1 MIVVEEEESRKQN
14 VVVVVGKQ
22 QWKYSEAFFLFFFQ
36 KENKCTHCFL
46 ITRKYNLFSSMLRV
60 KIQKPKIM
68 SKNLALG
75 THISK

>member
-22 QWKYSEAFFLFFFQ
+22 QWKYNEAFFLFFQ